1 MSHIKYIIA
10 NFLLLKKFYVKI
22 VRNKGGHMIITIT
35 GMPCS
40 GKSSIAKMIAEKHG
54 FRRIGVGDMFKDEA
68 KSRGLSAEEFN
79 ALCMKDPSYDFFID
93 NKTAELG
100 KELEGQKIIFDSRL
114 AWHFVPKSYKVYVN
128 LQDEK
133 VLVERMLSSDREG
146 KEKFTSAEEVK
157 RSVLNRQRLED
168 ERYKKIYG
176 VDISNPRN
184 YDLVID
190 SSYKTVEALADE
202 IWKEYQKFCEKQ
214 KA

>member
-1 MSHIKYIIA
+1 
-10 NFLLLKKFYVKI
+10 
-22 VRNKGGHMIITIT
+22 MIITIT

-54 FRRIGVGDMFKDEA
+54 FRRIGIGDMFKDEA

-79 ALCMKDPSYDFFID
+79 ALCMQDPSYDFFID

-100 KELEGQKIIFDSRL
+100 KELEGQNIIFDSRL

-133 VLVERMLSSDREG
+133 VLVERMLNSDREG
-146 KEKFTSAEEVK
+146 KEKFTTAEEVK

-176 VDISNPRN
+176 VDISNPQN

-190 SSYKTVEALADE
+190 SSYKTVETLTDE

>member
-1 MSHIKYIIA
+1 M
-10 NFLLLKKFYVKI
+10 
-22 VRNKGGHMIITIT
+22 
-35 GMPCS
+35 
-40 GKSSIAKMIAEKHG
+40 
-54 FRRIGVGDMFKDEA
+54 
-68 KSRGLSAEEFN
+68 
-79 ALCMKDPSYDFFID
+79 LC
-93 NKTAELG
+93 
-100 KELEGQKIIFDSRL
+100 
-114 AWHFVPKSYKVYVN
+114 
-128 LQDEK
+128 
-133 VLVERMLSSDREG
+133 SDREG

-190 SSYKTVEALADE
+190 SSYKTVETLADE

>member
-1 MSHIKYIIA
+1 MA
-10 NFLLLKKFYVKI
+10 NFLLLKKIYVKI
-22 VRNKGGHMIITIT
+22 VRNKGGDYMIITIT

-184 YDLVID
+184 YDLVVD
-190 SSYKTVEALADE
+190 SSYKTVETLADE

>member
-1 MSHIKYIIA
+1 MA
-10 NFLLLKKFYVKI
+10 NFLLLKKIYVKI
-22 VRNKGGHMIITIT
+22 VRNKGGDDMIITIT

-184 YDLVID
+184 YDLVVD
-190 SSYKTVEALADE
+190 SSYKTVETLADE

>member
-1 MSHIKYIIA
+1 
-10 NFLLLKKFYVKI
+10 
-22 VRNKGGHMIITIT
+22 MIITIT

-133 VLVERMLSSDREG
+133 VLVERMLCSDREG

-168 ERYKKIYG
+168 EPRRRGQSAPKVHSSIDQSADGDAKARRFAGKTKK
-176 VDISNPRN
+176 
-184 YDLVID
+184 
-190 SSYKTVEALADE
+190 AD
-202 IWKEYQKFCEKQ
+202 C
-214 KA
+214 